1 MDDEAVS
8 AAIATVMLFAGTLAI
23 ISGMM
28 VTITPMIDEMHGAI
42 ERQAMSSQMTDLAME
57 TVRLSE
63 TGLPG
68 DSATVPLRPHT
79 GELGW
84 DLKHGGTWYSAS
96 HVEGGT
102 LRLDGVL
109 DLDDQA
115 RFRYPTSEVSSICFD
130 DLRGGPGALW
140 QVRLPDIDGTW
151 AATPVSTLELPLAST
166 SLTIDDEGVET
177 DVRLPYGVSLT
188 GSVSAGGG
196 DTWLQADGPLRVLVW
211 RGDGGAA
218 LIAPDL
224 AAPTEGTGRGWTL
237 PVPGGT
243 VIAHLVTI
251 RPAII
256 EWTLGDQSGSG
267 ATSGSTAAWSGTWS
281 AGSGDV
287 LVLRSSAPGRLLL
300 QWGSDA
306 PESGSAGLLLQW
318 GSDAPESGSAAG
330 STMWPDDTG
339 SFVGRNFSLPAAS
352 GSLLLENSATQP
364 VTASIHGLFHMV
376 PAQGELRVDWTS
388 GSGDISVSGPV
399 QLHWLSDATGANA
412 WRPGSLDL
420 VRALDTGQASGQEHR
435 IGVPHSNGDI
445 DLLLQPAAPQTRVRL
460 LTNLAPGEQSDVLL
474 NHTGATHTARLAS
487 GASGLVRIE
496 VNNSDAS
503 PDMPF
508 RVYVASGSDGLTEV
522 RSDGEG
528 RCLYLGIRASGWV
541 EVDLPWSDVSK
552 LGDKGLR
559 AAWAD
564 GTHLLGFALKLRGPL
579 GDSPHSV
586 LASAWGVHLP
596 RLNYE
601 FKSSV
606 SGMEVG
612 FRGGF
617 VGTNHPEFHA
627 DVIVQPPSRE
637 GPGPRLAVTMQ
648 MTMPT
653 ADSALGNSKV
663 DLDFTLVKR
672 DQLTSTKAWEIRR
685 GWDGPYGPAIA
696 ADASEDLAFSD
707 DWLTFPGQLD
717 LLDDHVGWV
726 QLVPSSSESIYHAG
740 GELIL
745 FNLQLA
751 QLTSSMVVVV

>member
-1 MDDEAVS
+1 MRRRIDDEAVS
-8 AAIATVMLFAGTLAI
+8 AAIATVLLFAGTLAI

-28 VTITPMIDEMHGAI
+28 VTITPMIDEMHGAV
-42 ERQAMSSQMTDLAME
+42 ERQAMSSQMTDLALE

-79 GELGW
+79 GELDW

-102 LRLDGVL
+102 LRLDGIL
-109 DLDDQA
+109 DLDDSA
-115 RFRYPTSEVSSICFD
+115 RFRYPSSEVSSICFD
-130 DLRGGPGALW
+130 DLRGGRGALW
-140 QVRLPDIDGTW
+140 QMRLPDIDGTW
-151 AATPVSTLELPLAST
+151 AATPVSTLELPLSSS
-166 SLTIDDEGVET
+166 SLTIEDEGVET
-177 DVRLPYGVSLT
+177 DVRLPHGVSLT
-188 GSVSAGGG
+188 GSMSAGGG
-196 DTWLQADGPLRVLVW
+196 DTWIHSDGPLRVLVW

-218 LIAPDL
+218 HIAPDL
-224 AAPTEGTGRGWTL
+224 AAPTDGTGRSWTL
-237 PVPGGT
+237 PVPGGA
-243 VIAHLVTI
+243 VSAHLVTTG
-251 RPAII
+251 PATI
-256 EWTLGDQSGSG
+256 EWTLGEQSGSG
-267 ATSGSTAAWSGTWS
+267 FTSGDTATWS
-281 AGSGDV
+281 NTWTSDSGEI

-300 QWGSDA
+300 QWGSES
-306 PESGSAGLLLQW
+306 PESGL
-318 GSDAPESGSAAG
+318 AAG

-339 SFVGRNFSLPAAS
+339 SFLGRTFSLPAAS

-364 VTASIHGLFHMV
+364 VTANIHGLFQMV

-399 QLHWLSDATGANA
+399 QLHWLADAAGGDA

-420 VRALDTGQASGQEHR
+420 VRALDTGQASGREHR
-435 IGVPHSNGDI
+435 IVVPSSNGDI
-445 DLLLQPAAPQTRVRL
+445 DVLLQPAAPQTRVRL
-460 LTNLAPGEQSDVLL
+460 LTSLAAGEESDVLL
-474 NHTGATHTARLAS
+474 NHTGTTHTSRLATS
-487 GASGLVRIE
+487 ASGLVHIE
-496 VNNSDAS
+496 VNNSDEY
-503 PDMPF
+503 PDMPVRIF
-508 RVYVASGSDGLTEV
+508 ASSGSDGMTEV

-528 RCLYLGIRASGWV
+528 RCLTLGTRASGWV
-541 EVDLPWSDVSK
+541 NIDLPWSDVSK
-552 LGDKGLR
+552 LGNQGLR
-559 AAWAD
+559 EAWAE
-564 GTHLLGFALKLRGPL
+564 GTHMLGFSLKVRGPL
-579 GDSPHSV
+579 GDSPPSV
-586 LASAWGVHLP
+586 LASAWGIHLP
-596 RLNYE
+596 RLNYVFE
-601 FKSSV
+601 SSV
-606 SGMEVG
+606 SGMEIG

-627 DVIVQPPSRE
+627 DVIVPPPSRE

-653 ADSALGNSKV
+653 SDSALGSSEVELKCT
-663 DLDFTLVKR
+663 LDKR

-717 LLDDHVGWV
+717 MLDDHVGWV

-740 GELIL
+740 GNEIL

-751 QLTSSMVVVV
+751 QITSSMVVVV

>member
-8 AAIATVMLFAGTLAI
+8 AAIATVLLFAGTLAI

-28 VTITPMIDEMHGAI
+28 VTINPMIDEMHGAV
-42 ERQAMSSQMTDLAME
+42 ERQAMSSQMTDLALE

-68 DSATVPLRPHT
+68 DSATVQLRPHT
-79 GELGW
+79 GELNW

-130 DLRGGPGALW
+130 DLRGGLGALW

-177 DVRLPYGVSLT
+177 NVRLPYGVSST

-196 DTWLQADGPLRVLVW
+196 DTWLHADGPVRVLIW
-211 RGDGGAA
+211 KGDGGAA
-218 LIAPDL
+218 HIAPDL
-224 AAPTEGTGRGWTL
+224 AAPTDGMGRGWTL
-237 PVPGGT
+237 PVPGGA
-243 VIAHLVTI
+243 VSAHLVTT
-251 RPAII
+251 RPASI
-256 EWTLGDQSGSG
+256 EWTIGGQSGSG
-267 ATSGSTAAWSGTWS
+267 ATSGSTASWSNTWD

-287 LVLRSSAPGRLLL
+287 LELRSSAPGRLLL

-306 PESGSAGLLLQW
+306 AESGSA
-318 GSDAPESGSAAG
+318 SG

-339 SFVGRNFSLPAAS
+339 SFVGRNFSLPSAS

-364 VTASIHGLFHMV
+364 VTASIHGLFQMV
-376 PAQGELRVDWTS
+376 PAQGQLRVDWTS
-388 GSGDISVSGPV
+388 GSGDITVSGPV
-399 QLHWLSDATGANA
+399 QVHWLADTTGADA

-420 VRALDTGQASGQEHR
+420 VRALDTGQASGLEHR
-435 IGVPHSNGDI
+435 IGVPVSNGDI

-460 LTNLAPGEQSDVLL
+460 LTNLAAGEESDVLL
-474 NHTGATHTARLAS
+474 NHTGAAHSSRLAA

-496 VNNSDAS
+496 VNNSDAF
-503 PDMPF
+503 PDMPV
-508 RVYVASGSDGLTEV
+508 RVYASSGPDGLTEV

-541 EVDLPWSDVSK
+541 VVDLPWSDVSK
-552 LGDKGLR
+552 LGDQGLR
-559 AAWAD
+559 TAWAD
-564 GTHLLGFALKLRGPL
+564 GTHMLGFALKLRGPL

-596 RLNYE
+596 RLNYVFE
-601 FKSSV
+601 SSV
-606 SGMEVG
+606 SGMEIG

-627 DVIVQPPSRE
+627 DVIVPPPSRE

-653 ADSALGNSKV
+653 ADSALGSSEV
-663 DLDFTLVKR
+663 ELEFTLDRR

-696 ADASEDLAFSD
+696 ADASEDLTFSD

-740 GELIL
+740 GKLIL

-751 QLTSSMVVVV
+751 QLSSSTVVVV

>member
-1 MDDEAVS
+1 MRRRMDDEAVS

-196 DTWLQADGPLRVLVW
+196 DTWLHADDPLRVLVW

-224 AAPTEGTGRGWTL
+224 AAPTDGMGRGWTL

-243 VIAHLVTI
+243 VSAHLVTI

-256 EWTLGDQSGSG
+256 EWTLGAQSGSG
-267 ATSGSTAAWSGTWS
+267 ATSGSTAAWSGIWS

-300 QWGSDA
+300 QWGSD
-306 PESGSAGLLLQW
+306 G
-318 GSDAPESGSAAG
+318 PESGSAAG

-399 QLHWLSDATGANA
+399 QLHWLADATGANA

-528 RCLYLGIRASGWV
+528 RCLHLGIRASGWV

-740 GELIL
+740 GEPIL